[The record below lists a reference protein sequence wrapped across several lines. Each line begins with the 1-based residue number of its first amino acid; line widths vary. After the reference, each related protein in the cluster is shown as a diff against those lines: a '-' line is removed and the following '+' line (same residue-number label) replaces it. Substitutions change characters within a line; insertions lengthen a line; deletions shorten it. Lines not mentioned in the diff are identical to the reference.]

1 MSPVGK
7 IVSPAV
13 KTMSPVVRT
22 MTRLG
27 MIRITLLMTAA
38 SAIMSVAVAWLL
50 SQVIAI
56 SNMSE
61 HLWLAFV
68 IPFFVTPGFSWLT
81 AISMR
86 ESRMARKMAY
96 ELARRDPL
104 TGVFNRR
111 AFFDADQKARDA
123 SAKNTASRAILFL
136 DIDHFKMVNDTWGH
150 EGGDAVLVHLAGLLQ
165 NCTRKSDL
173 ISRFG
178 GEEFVVEAIDC
189 ETEGAISLAERILSE
204 IRAAHVSFGAC
215 TISYTVS
222 IGIAAGDKS
231 LPTDRLLACA
241 DAQLYI
247 AKQNGRNDWR
257 CDPAPGHAAP
267 ASAAASTPAS
277 RRLIEQAA

>member
-1 MSPVGK
+1 
-7 IVSPAV
+7 
-13 KTMSPVVRT
+13 MSPVVKT

-27 MIRITLLMTAA
+27 MVRITLLMTVA
-38 SAIMSVAVAWLL
+38 SAIMSVGVAWLL
-50 SQVIAI
+50 SLVITI
-56 SNMSE
+56 SNIQE

-81 AISMR
+81 ALSMR
-86 ESRMARKMAY
+86 ESRRARKMAY

-111 AFFDADQKARDA
+111 AFFDADQKARDTA
-123 SAKNTASRAILFL
+123 AKNTVSRAILFL

-150 EGGDAVLVHLAGLLQ
+150 EGGDAVLVHLARLLQ

-178 GEEFVVEAIDC
+178 GEEFVVEAVDC
-189 ETEGAISLAERILSE
+189 ETEGAVSLAERILDE
-204 IRAAHVSFGAC
+204 IRAAQVSFGTHSIA
-215 TISYTVS
+215 YTVS

-247 AKQNGRNDWR
+247 AKQNGRDGWR
-257 CDPAPGHAAP
+257 CDPQPGLAAP
-267 ASAAASTPAS
+267 ASPAASALAS